1 MSASALKIG
10 DQLILEEDYD
20 ENYIPSEQEI
30 HEYAREIGIDP
41 EREPELLWLAREG
54 IVAPLP
60 AEWKPCQDVT
70 GDVYYFNFTTGQSTW
85 DHPCDEQYRRLVT
98 QERERSSG
106 SAHVRNDKEKKKKKE
121 KKEKKKERKKSEPE
135 GPKAS
140 GPLGP
145 LAPLR
150 SVCDT
155 AVPALRGSLGSSSGP
170 QLKTPLGGSRM
181 NSGLHRGR
189 QEERPSLAPP
199 KRYSD
204 DEEDEEEVQKKISIP
219 PSLCG
224 TSRLLQNLHLDLD
237 ALGGGLQ
244 YEDSE
249 VSRTAPAEEKT
260 EPELQDLALSGEIS
274 GNPPSPSQD
283 SLRGRRL
290 SPKQLG
296 GSRDCSSADVFP
308 PSRQGESFAED
319 ELIPL
324 EMESEERT
332 GSEEEEVEEE
342 RQSERDEEMIKQ
354 LDRETKSDVEI
365 PKARD
370 GLEESETPNSDEI
383 MEKYVDQVYSGEE
396 EEQSERDEE
405 QMGEEGENN
414 CAILNETV
422 EEKEEME
429 LSNRVRQEKATAER
443 RRSSSEEKRDEAD
456 AGRSEGEEKTS
467 VKHTEEDEGNYNDS
481 KATKMSESEDE
492 EIERIERT
500 KENTD
505 KLLQQTGM
513 LGKKRLPR
521 SDRLPSEESEISE
534 HVEVVSSHS
543 VGMKVRFRS
552 NFSENVLDLSDLC
565 LADPKAAPEE
575 KEKYD
580 RREAYEDDYEKEEE
594 EIRGEATKSG
604 HRKSSGLDKWLP
616 DHTQETPS
624 SSSVSKHEDVEGE
637 RRMRVD
643 KEEKERKHETKDRT
657 KKGQEES
664 KEVKDRRRHD
674 EELRTRREEEEKET
688 QRQVEEERLRAVEE
702 RDKKLQLLR
711 DQMRREE
718 EEEERRIREEN
729 EKRIRALKERLQ
741 REREEEEERL
751 DQETRTKLQQLR
763 EHALRDRDTH
773 LHKLREENEKR
784 ASEVRA
790 ELEAERERLEAQR
803 RRELEKMTEE
813 SEEELKAEKRRLQ
826 EKWEEQLSSLRAEET
841 TSNRK
846 QDLRSPQP
854 QQQLLDYKR
863 ELSEV
868 LQEVRDE
875 VQREHSRKLEQLKEE
890 HRNQLQTMRE
900 MHLEEESN
908 ERERV
913 TRALEEERA
922 QLLTSHTAQVEQLRL
937 QLDTQLY
944 NVRRTHTQ
952 KEAEVQGLIE
962 KLELKTKELKIQ
974 DSRLL
979 AQAADL
985 EKRRKQLD
993 KDERGLET
1001 LPHLLEERERLLV
1014 DLERARQA
1022 SDREREERMREREE
1036 MERERKRE
1044 WEENR
1049 NMKDERERL
1058 QIKVTLLQEKCDQ
1071 LTRRVRE
1078 LEQRESADCKE
1089 EEKKEQEDVR
1099 RNRESEESLR
1109 VEDLEPSPS
1118 HGTHSNIEELRDF
1131 ISSENVSLQR
1141 ARQFLDRHNG
1151 NLRDRQTMLK
1161 VARTTLQDPSPGG
1174 VAHLLPEN
1182 IQQEASRLEELKQTV
1197 QKGHKLL
1204 RKKEE
1209 RLSQLENSLV
1219 EELSCDDAERT
1230 EAERR
1235 VTFDVTDSEAS
1246 SVYSQDGAVP
1256 VKVQHLA
1263 DSLQQISSQ
1272 LNMVLGALGSLAPKT
1287 SSSTST
1293 SLPRTSSFPPASSW
1307 AWPSN
1312 TASSSGA
1319 KQNGFTHSSMNGV
1332 TALRGSDLLLNSSWR
1347 NLLPGVSM
1355 DTTFSTRAHTAHSG
1369 YMPTSLSS
1377 MMQSKSSEL
1386 DSLRLRGLIEG
1397 NKRWLETRRKDTN
1410 VPLFTRYQVPPSSNG
1425 LVQLSLDENNQIRVH
1440 HY

>member
-274 GNPPSPSQD
+274 GNPPSPSQ
-283 SLRGRRL
+283 
-290 SPKQLG
+290 
-296 GSRDCSSADVFP
+296 
-308 PSRQGESFAED
+308 
-319 ELIPL
+319 
-324 EMESEERT
+324 
-332 GSEEEEVEEE
+332 
-342 RQSERDEEMIKQ
+342 
-354 LDRETKSDVEI
+354 
-365 PKARD
+365 
-370 GLEESETPNSDEI
+370 
-383 MEKYVDQVYSGEE
+383 
-396 EEQSERDEE
+396 
-405 QMGEEGENN
+405 
-414 CAILNETV
+414 
-422 EEKEEME
+422 
-429 LSNRVRQEKATAER
+429 
-443 RRSSSEEKRDEAD
+443 
-456 AGRSEGEEKTS
+456 
-467 VKHTEEDEGNYNDS
+467 
-481 KATKMSESEDE
+481 
-492 EIERIERT
+492 
-500 KENTD
+500 
-505 KLLQQTGM
+505 
-513 LGKKRLPR
+513 
-521 SDRLPSEESEISE
+521 ESEISE

-1347 NLLPGVSM
+1347 NLLPGRVSM